1 MTWKELLCAFMGL
14 ALCWAGA
21 EKLLRADSPMTKAA
35 RITFGLLAM
44 TLWLTGLRALCLQQA
59 LPDAPANPL
68 FEETGR
74 TDTDVQAAYAS
85 HAAWMAVQAL
95 HDAACDGQVEVAF
108 EQEQGMQVTVH
119 GITSEAER
127 VRNTV
132 AKALEISVEAVQVE

>member
-35 RITFGLLAM
+35 RMTFGLLAM
-44 TLWLTGLRALCLQQA
+44 TLWISGLRALCLHQD
-59 LPDAPANPL
+59 LPDAPVNPL
-68 FEETGR
+68 FEETGK
-74 TDTDVQAAYAS
+74 TATDVQAAYAS
-85 HAAWMAVQAL
+85 HVAWVAAQAL
-95 HDAACDGQVEVAF
+95 HDAVCGGQVEVAF
-108 EQEQGMQVTVH
+108 EQGRGMQVTVR
-119 GITSEAER
+119 GITSEADR